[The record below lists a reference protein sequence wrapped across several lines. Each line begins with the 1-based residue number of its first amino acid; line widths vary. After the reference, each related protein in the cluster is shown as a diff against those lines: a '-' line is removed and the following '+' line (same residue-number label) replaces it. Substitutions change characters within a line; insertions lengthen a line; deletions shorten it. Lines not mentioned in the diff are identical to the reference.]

1 MDELDMQAWLDAHA
15 LPPDEVA
22 SAQAESDIRASKE
35 YQGDMVDVAANLFD
49 NPDWPF
55 PFPVLR
61 EPDSTDAAVAAALTS
76 AAPYAA
82 YLFPGAREAALALDT
97 WSAGKRGAGEELL
110 LLALFDMG
118 ILPGPF
124 KIPAALGTGGLGAY
138 HIAQDIQEQG
148 MDHYLLRALAE
159 AGPGMAARHGVLPE
173 EELLVAQLMEA
184 EEEAEEQAIREAED
198 VGALAQIYEEATQ
211 DATTAELGK
220 NLREKY
226 RKMYG
231 EEIPITL
238 LNQTLHRQRQGEQ
251 E

>member
-22 SAQAESDIRASKE
+22 SAQAESDIRASR
-35 YQGDMVDVAANLFD
+35 GPMVNVAADVFG

-55 PFPVLR
+55 PWPVLR

-82 YLFPGAREAALALDT
+82 YLFPGARESALILDT
-97 WSAGKRGAGEELL
+97 WSAGKRAAGEDLV
-110 LLALFDMG
+110 LLALLDMG

-124 KIPAALGTGGLGAY
+124 KVPAALGTGVLGAH

-148 MDHYLLRALAE
+148 MDHYLPSALAA
-159 AGPGMAARHGVLPE
+159 AGHGIAARDGVVLP

-184 EEEAEEQAIREAED
+184 EEQAGIREDAD
-198 VGALAQIYEEATQ
+198 VGALAQIYEEDTQ

-220 NLREKY
+220 NLREIY
-226 RKMYG
+226 REMYG

-238 LNQTLHRQRQGEQ
+238 LNKELHRQRQGEL